1 VELSRWVVRKSRIF
15 LIRNELPPLRRRYI
29 YFVRGIINRSSV
41 YLVIRG
47 KNNAQKIRGSLQL
60 MHIGKQYNFI
70 NKLKRK
76 RNRIRI
82 IHIINP

>member
-1 VELSRWVVRKSRIF
+1 MKAKFDTKRYIALLYIWRRDFSRASISLINSIRVELSRWVVRKLRIF

-47 KNNAQKIRGSLQL
+47 KNNA
-60 MHIGKQYNFI
+60 
-70 NKLKRK
+70 
-76 RNRIRI
+76 
-82 IHIINP
+82 